1 MKNNIKEKFDK
12 ILRDKSYV
20 QSSINKACDNYS
32 LIIDDKN
39 KNERDMHYFAISH
52 IFKNLNFRK
61 VFKISDPNVEN
72 LESDVERFQG
82 IFKYQNLYG
91 NINSKDDNS
100 FGLGKLLN
108 NSRNIF
114 SHYIHTYKKVNLN
127 DEQFRGIKEY
137 IKDSFELAS
146 LIVFGLLNEEDIEK
160 QNKELIRLLRC
171 RFEKDL
177 KGLSIKNKKEL
188 LEEILFIKVE
198 DDFEYLN
205 YTIEK
210 GEYLSFL
217 GYLFLTSLFLY
228 KDEANLLISNNYG
241 FKKSDLAEYKQKR
254 ELFTVLAKKRKSI
267 DVNNEN
273 SNLVKFRDILI
284 YLNKYP
290 CIWTKAL
297 KDEKN
302 FKNVKSNLS
311 EIVYSL
317 EQERFKFP
325 ALELGLYEL
334 NEEEKDKFIHYIA
347 YHIYKTESTKS
358 YRKIDISAD
367 LSKKFKRILEL
378 SGERCNIEE
387 EIKLAKNRKLII
399 ELEDKKKEIK
409 DREKKL
415 VKLAK
420 EGQRSNYDFE
430 ASLKVEELR
439 NKISNGKL
447 LDEYGRN
454 NDRFILFACRFL
466 AERNFFGK
474 EAKYKAYVCK
484 DSESNKNQI
493 IQEKENLPKKEY
505 DNLKFHKGRLVH
517 FIKYEDHLSTNT
529 SWDMPFV
536 VQNNGI
542 QIRIKIKGVYRTIC
556 LQRKLLI
563 YFLLIALK
571 NNRENRG
578 CTILEEYFTNYYEKS
593 LNKYIEEIENNEF
606 KESNYSEYIKLL
618 PKRYVK
624 THRDGKIVRNNKSLE
639 SLLTETEKDNK
650 VYQEL
655 YERAKKD
662 NREIEFTNKN
672 KGKQYKLRFINK
684 ACKILFFKELYLKKI
699 SESQSHHK
707 GFNITKEEYNNYS
720 KAMFL
725 FEGNDNYKEYLRRL
739 FKSKSYFTNKQFER
753 IFDKSN
759 SLEDLYCKIKQAYK
773 SWLDNDTKDFK
784 AKEKYDITGYSY
796 LSSNKVDTNILYVN
810 LSHFINYLKDKN
822 LIKVENGKIK
832 YDVLKNKDV
841 LIDEYYKYKIRSKSG
856 NSSFIK
862 KIQSNLN
869 ANYLED
875 CILFE
880 ISKNYIERDSIIDG
894 VEFKSIR
901 NLFDMNIGFKVCGPN
916 NSDYKYTLESSF
928 SRIELLASLKAM
940 YEKDREKYNQNSLL
954 ANIPTYI
961 ETIIKY
967 EPDNKEILKINKKIE
982 EEKILT
988 IDDIY
993 KIRSYNYVDSMKFTR
1008 IWLLLERLYF
1018 YKSDLLVIE
1027 NDRIK
1032 CENMGMNDFADFYG
1046 SRGARNKAMHLKLYM
1061 NKTYK
1066 ELLKDVRVVFDMIK
1080 NQTSGNESQEY
1091 ILAIEKLEKEFN
1103 KLYRGI
1109 NIYRK

>member
-1 MKNNIKEKFDK
+1 MKNNIKKFDR

-20 QSSINKACDNYS
+20 QSSINKAFDNYS
-32 LIIDDKN
+32 FIIGDTN
-39 KNERDMHYFAISH
+39 KNEIDMHYFAISH

-61 VFKISDPNVEN
+61 VFKLSEPNVEN
-72 LESDVERFQG
+72 LESEVERFKG
-82 IFKYQNLYG
+82 IFKYQNTNRIFY
-91 NINSKDDNS
+91 SKTDDL
-100 FGLGKLLN
+100 FGLGKFLN

-114 SHYIHTYKKVNLN
+114 SHYIHTYNEVNLESEKN
-127 DEQFRGIKEY
+127 SGIKEY

-146 LIVFGLLNEEDIEK
+146 LIVLDLLNEEDIEK
-160 QNKELIRLLRC
+160 QNKELICLLNS
-171 RFEKDL
+171 RFEIELNGFIIKDK
-177 KGLSIKNKKEL
+177 KGL
-188 LEEILFIKVE
+188 LEELLFIKVE
-198 DDFEYLN
+198 DNFEYLN

-217 GYLFLTSLFLY
+217 GYLFLTSIFLY

-241 FKKSDLAEYKQKR
+241 FKKSDLVEYKQKR
-254 ELFTVLAKKRKSI
+254 ELFTVLSKKKKSI

-302 FKNVKSNLS
+302 FKDVKSNLS

-325 ALELGLYEL
+325 ALELGVYEL

-358 YRKIDISAD
+358 YRKIDISTD

-378 SGERCNIEE
+378 SGEICNLEE
-387 EIKLAKNRKLII
+387 EIRLAKNRRLKK
-399 ELEDKKKEIK
+399 ELEKKKKEIE
-409 DREKKL
+409 DREKKI

-420 EGQRSNYDFE
+420 EGRINNYDFD
-430 ASLKVEELR
+430 ASLKVEDLK

-454 NDRFILFACRFL
+454 NDRFILFACRYL
-466 AERNFFGK
+466 AERDFFGK

-493 IQEKENLPKKEY
+493 LQEKENLSKKEY
-505 DNLKFHKGRLVH
+505 DNLKYHKGRLVH
-517 FIKYEDHLSTNT
+517 FIKYVDHLSTNT

-542 QIRIKIKGVYRTIC
+542 QIQIKIKGINRTIC

-563 YFLLIALK
+563 YFLQIALE
-571 NNRENRG
+571 NNSENGG
-578 CTILEEYFTNYYEKS
+578 CIILEDYFTNYYEKS
-593 LNKYIEEIENNEF
+593 LNKYIQEIENNEF

-639 SLLTETEKDNK
+639 SLLTQTEKDNK
-650 VYQEL
+650 EYQEL

-684 ACKILFFKELYLKKI
+684 ACKILFFKELYLKKV

-720 KAMFL
+720 KAIFL
-725 FEGNDNYKEYLRRL
+725 FEGNDNYKEYLRHL
-739 FKSKSYFTNKQFER
+739 FKSKSYFTNKKFEK

-759 SLEDLYCKIKQAYK
+759 SLEDLYGKIKQAFK
-773 SWLDNDTKDFK
+773 SWLDNDTKDLQ
-784 AKEKYDITGYSY
+784 AKDKYEITGYSY
-796 LSSNKVDTNILYVN
+796 LSLNKEEINILYIN
-810 LSHFINYLKDKN
+810 LSHFINYLKDKD
-822 LIKVENGKIK
+822 LIKVVNGKIV

-841 LIDEYYKYKIRSKSG
+841 LIDEYYTYKIRSKSG
-856 NSSFIK
+856 SSYFIK
-862 KIQSNLN
+862 KIQTNLN

-880 ISKNYIERDSIIDG
+880 ISKYYLERDSITDG

-901 NLFDMNIGFKVCGPN
+901 NLFDMNIGFEVYGPDA
-916 NSDYKYTLESSF
+916 SDFKYTLESSF

-940 YEKDREKYNQNSLL
+940 YENDRERWNNNSLL

-961 ETIIKY
+961 KTIIKY
-967 EPDNKEILKINKKIE
+967 EPGNKDISTMNKKLKE
-982 EEKILT
+982 SNILE

-1008 IWLLLERLYF
+1008 IWLLLERLYL
-1018 YKSDLLVIE
+1018 YKSDVLEIV
-1027 NDRIK
+1027 NNRIK
-1032 CENMGMNDFADFYG
+1032 CENMGMNDFAEFYG
-1046 SRGARNKAMHLKLYM
+1046 PRGVRNKAMHLKLYM

-1066 ELLKDVRVVFDMIK
+1066 EVLKDVRKIFNNIK
-1080 NQTSGNESQEY
+1080 TQTSGNESQEY
-1091 ILAIEKLEKEFN
+1091 NFTIEKLEKEFD
-1103 KLYRGI
+1103 KTFRGAEF
-1109 NIYRK
+1109 YKK